1 VNLISIDGISKTL
14 GEAPLFES
22 LSLGIDSG
30 EKLGLVGKNGVGK
43 STLFKVLIGQLEPD
57 SGSIARKRGLSVSFL
72 AQRPVFEKGETL
84 RGFLRRGESTGAVAF
99 ARYEA
104 LLARGGDKA
113 AEREAAALRAEL
125 ESSGDIDLEHRYLS
139 LCSELGLGEP
149 DALLSTFSGGMLK
162 KAAIARCL
170 APASELILLDEPT
183 NHLDIETIEW
193 LERRLSSG
201 GPAFVLITHDRYF
214 LDSVCTSILEM
225 EGGKV
230 YRHPGNYSAYLE
242 RKAERWASEEKADSR
257 RLANLKIE
265 LEWLHRGA
273 RARAGKSR
281 RRKEK
286 IRDMA
291 ASGKEEAASMEGFQ
305 TGERRLG
312 RKILEL
318 KNVSKGYDGSPVISG
333 LSYEFTRGDRVGVV
347 GPNGAGKTTLLDLV
361 VGRKAVDSGL
371 VDRGETLH
379 FAYFDQ
385 TSAQVDLSVTVV
397 DYVKEHAELIRL
409 TDGTVLTAEQ
419 LLERFLFPKAL
430 QSLRLS
436 RLSGG
441 ELRRLELVR
450 LLATS
455 PNFLLLDEPTNDLD
469 IETIELLEDF
479 LEGFPGCVLT
489 VSHDRAFLDRIA
501 GFLLVF
507 DGKGNIR
514 EFPGTYSEWKEESR
528 VEEIEA
534 ALKAAQAVRETDRGP
549 TKAAAGGSATEADR
563 GAGATV
569 AGAAIAAKKKLSFA
583 ERREFEGLL
592 GELDGLEAEKA
603 RLEAFFSSPS
613 PDAEELKASNRRY
626 EEVGALIDSKTRRWE
641 ELSERA

>member
-14 GEAPLFES
+14 GESPLFEG
-22 LSLGIDSG
+22 LSLGIDEG

-43 STLFKVLIGQLEPD
+43 STLFKVLSGELEAD
-57 SGSIARKRGLSVSFL
+57 SGTIAKKRGLAVSFL
-72 AQRPVFEKGETL
+72 AQRPVFEEGATL
-84 RGFLRRGESTGAVAF
+84 RSFLRHGESTGAVAF
-99 ARYEA
+99 ARYER
-104 LLARGGDKA
+104 LLSENLAAGGNPGT
-113 AEREAAALRAEL
+113 EREIATLRGEL
-125 ESSGDIDLEHRYLS
+125 EASLDIDLEHRYFS
-139 LCSELGLGEP
+139 LCSELGLEDP
-149 DALLSTFSGGMLK
+149 DARLATFSGGMLK

-170 APASELILLDEPT
+170 APRSDLILLDEPT

-225 EGGKV
+225 EDGRV

-273 RARAGKSR
+273 QARAGKSR

-286 IRDMA
+286 VRAMA
-291 ASGKEEAASMEGFQ
+291 AEGLERNASMDGFE

-318 KNVSKGYDGSPVISG
+318 KDVSKGYDGVPVISG

-361 VGRKAVDSGL
+361 MGRKEVDSGAI
-371 VDRGETLH
+371 DRGETLH

-385 TSAQVDLSVTVV
+385 TSAQVDMSLSVL

-409 TDGTVLTAEQ
+409 RDGTVLTAEQ

-430 QSLRLS
+430 QGLRLS

-469 IETIELLEDF
+469 IDTIELLEDF
-479 LEGFPGCVLT
+479 LEGFSGCVLT

-501 GFLLVF
+501 SFLLIF
-507 DGKGNIR
+507 DGEGGIR
-514 EFPGTYSEWKEESR
+514 EFPGTYSEWKEE
-528 VEEIEA
+528 VKEE
-534 ALKAAQAVRETDRGP
+534 G
-549 TKAAAGGSATEADR
+549 AAAKVPEKPAVKVSIPSGEGS
-563 GAGATV
+563 GL
-569 AGAAIAAKKKLSFA
+569 AKKKLSYA
-583 ERREFEGLL
+583 ERREFDGLL
-592 GELDGLEAEKA
+592 GELDDLEAEKS
-603 RLEAFFSSPS
+603 RLEALFASPA
-613 PDAEELKASNRRY
+613 PDAVELKASNRRY
-626 EEVGALIDSKTRRWE
+626 EEVGALIDSKTSRWE

>member
-22 LSLGIDSG
+22 LSLGIDEG

-72 AQRPVFEKGETL
+72 AQRPVFEEGETL
-84 RGFLRRGESTGAVAF
+84 RGFLRRGESTGAAAF

-104 LLARGGDKA
+104 LLAERESSGGDKA
-113 AEREAAALRAEL
+113 MERELSALRAGL
-125 ESSGDIDLEHRYLS
+125 ESSGDIDLERRYLS
-139 LCSELGLGEP
+139 LCSELGLGEA

-170 APASELILLDEPT
+170 APRSELILLDEPT

-225 EGGKV
+225 EGGQV

-291 ASGKEEAASMEGFQ
+291 ASGKEGAASMEGFQ

-318 KNVSKGYDGSPVISG
+318 KDVSKGYDGVPVISG

-361 VGRKAVDSGL
+361 IGRKEADSGL

-385 TSAQVDLSVTVV
+385 TSAQVDMSVTVA

-409 TDGTVLTAEQ
+409 KDGTVLTAEQ

-430 QSLRLS
+430 QGLRLS

-528 VEEIEA
+528 AEEIEA
-534 ALKAAQAVRETDRGP
+534 AAQAAREADRAP
-549 TKAAAGGSATEADR
+549 ARSAAAGQAAEADAR
-563 GAGATV
+563 MRVAAT
-569 AGAAIAAKKKLSFA
+569 AKRKLSFA
-583 ERREFEGLL
+583 ERREFDGLL
-592 GELDGLEAEKA
+592 GELDELEAEKA
-603 RLEAFFSSPS
+603 RLEAFFASPA
-613 PDAEELKASNRRY
+613 PGAEELKASNRRY
-626 EEVGALIDSKTRRWE
+626 EEVGGLIDSKTRRWE